1 MQWSFSIGTV
11 AGSQIRIHL
20 TFFLL
25 LAWIGLVYLRSGGV
39 PAALEGVAFIIA
51 VFACVVLHELGHA
64 LAARRYGIATP
75 RITLLP
81 IGGVAELERMPEK
94 PLHEIIVALAGPAVN
109 VVIAGFLILL
119 LGATVD
125 LSTAA
130 AIEDP
135 ATGFLARLAA
145 INIILVL
152 FNLIPAFPMDGGR
165 VLRALLAIRF
175 SRVRAT
181 QIAARIGQLAAI
193 GFGFVGLIGG
203 NPLLVFVAI
212 FIYIAATA
220 EAQMTGMADIAKS
233 LTVRDGMIT
242 QFEALGPGARL
253 GQAAD
258 LLLVTTQR
266 EFPVLDNEGT
276 MVGILTSR
284 DLVAGLDEAGRE
296 GPVSAYMNRD
306 ISVMREDD
314 TLSGAL
320 THIQRD
326 RKPAV
331 AVMGRDGA
339 LAGYVT
345 GENLAE
351 LMMIAEAV
359 RSHERA

>member
-25 LAWIGLVYLRSGGV
+25 LAWIGLVALQTGGT
-39 PAALEGVAFIIA
+39 AAAVEGIAFIIA
-51 VFACVVLHELGHA
+51 IFACVVLHELGHA
-64 LAARRYGIATP
+64 IAARRYGIVTP

-81 IGGVAELERMPEK
+81 IGGVAQLERMPEK
-94 PLHEIIVALAGPAVN
+94 PGQEIVVALAGPAVN
-109 VVIAGFLILL
+109 VVIATVLIFI
-119 LGATVD
+119 LGANVD

-135 ATGFLARLAA
+135 TVSFVARVAA
-145 INIILVL
+145 VNVILVL

-165 VLRALLAIRF
+165 VLRALLATRY

-181 QIAARIGQLAAI
+181 QIAARIGQFLAI
-193 GFGFVGLIGG
+193 IFGFLGLLGG
-203 NPLLVFVAI
+203 NPLLIFVAI
-212 FIYIAATA
+212 FVYIAATA
-220 EAQMTGMADIAKS
+220 ESQMTGMQDIARS
-233 LTVRDGMIT
+233 LGVRDGMIT
-242 QFEALGPGARL
+242 QYEALGPGARL

-258 LLLVTTQR
+258 LLLMTTQR
-266 EFPVLDNEGT
+266 EFPVLANDGT
-276 MVGILTSR
+276 MAGVLGTR
-284 DLVAGLDEAGRE
+284 DLIAGLDEAGRD

-306 ISVMREDD
+306 VPVMTEDE
-314 TLSGAL
+314 TLYAAMVQL
-320 THIQRD
+320 QQH

-345 GENLAE
+345 AENLSE
-351 LMMIAEAV
+351 LMMVEDALAG
-359 RSHERA
+359 RR